1 MKLKEMQEKYYEIKE
16 ELEDRRRHRALVD
29 VCRAFNPELD
39 EETEVL
45 VGEGRVRFCQY
56 RDNLLLIKLYYVMGK
71 DFPIVLEGE
80 VKIRDKV
87 SLAKVW
93 IGDDFSFGQSKS
105 GVRYEERKV
114 YEVKDR
120 EKGVNALYRATF
132 ISTVPLW
139 RPLKSRGSE
148 ANFDNNYLTI
158 LKFCVLRSI
167 FAQLPIFP

>member
-1 MKLKEMQEKYYEIKE
+1 MKLKEIQEKYYEIKE

-120 EKGVNALYRATF
+120 EKV
-132 ISTVPLW
+132 
-139 RPLKSRGSE
+139 LKIPAGSWE
-148 ANFDNNYLTI
+148 TYL
-158 LKFCVLRSI
+158 LGDRWPKAKQVLRERSGL
-167 FAQLPIFP
+167 AVKAAML

>member
-120 EKGVNALYRATF
+120 EKV
-132 ISTVPLW
+132 
-139 RPLKSRGSE
+139 LKIPAGSWE
-148 ANFDNNYLTI
+148 TYL
-158 LKFCVLRSI
+158 LGDRWPKAKQVLRERSGL
-167 FAQLPIFP
+167 AVKAAML